1 MKRPVL
7 VTVIGVLAVLGGVA
21 QAAFGGLLFGL
32 RNDETFLADANIT
45 SDKVTPIAIGA
56 IVIGVLTVIFAIGLL
71 KGSRLSRDLVGL
83 MEVLQLGVGIYIVAA
98 LDSSHRATAIGNI
111 VGAVIV
117 LYFLFFTDKAKAF
130 FAKS

>member
-21 QAAFGGLLFGL
+21 QAVFGGLLFGL

-45 SDKVTPIAIGA
+45 SSKVTPIAIGA

-83 MEVLQLGVGIYIVAA
+83 MELLQLGVGIYIVAA

-117 LYFLFFTDKAKAF
+117 LWVLFFTDKAKAF